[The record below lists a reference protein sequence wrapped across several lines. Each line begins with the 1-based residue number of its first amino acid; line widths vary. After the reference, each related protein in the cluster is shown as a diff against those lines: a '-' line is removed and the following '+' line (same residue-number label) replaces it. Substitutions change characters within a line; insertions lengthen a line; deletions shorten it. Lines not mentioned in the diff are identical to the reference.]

1 MNNGWRDGH
10 GKGDKVQRGKE
21 KVSKKRM
28 RVKEGGKQDDEEGKE
43 RCLRN

>member
-10 GKGDKVQRGKE
+10 GHWKVQRGKE

-28 RVKEGGKQDDEEGKE
+28 RVKEGGKQEDEEEKE